1 MIKLETTVILVSMLL
16 SFILGVLLGGVLI
29 YSKMIDTL
37 NQAHNT
43 NITNREIL
51 LFLDSEISKAN
62 KMCASEI
69 HYFWKS
75 QKEVILNQFDIKGE
89 Q

>member
-29 YSKMIDTL
+29 YSKM
-37 NQAHNT
+37 
-43 NITNREIL
+43 
-51 LFLDSEISKAN
+51 
-62 KMCASEI
+62 CASEI